1 MARMSLEA
9 QRTSRSERD
18 HTRWIPDLTVVVLP
32 RDRDVVLASVLPA
45 FHRGLA
51 GGPSYDVFVL
61 TFGDEE
67 LEVPAH
73 VTLLPVRGRGY
84 GDALRLAL
92 RQARGTWIAVLDE
105 EFAARAADVLPRLWE
120 ARGTAGVVIGSRY
133 VSGGGADM
141 PLWRRG
147 LSRALNALCRR
158 GLSLNVRDLSS
169 SCRLYRRDAV
179 CDLELRADHHDV
191 LEEVL
196 IQINADGWPI
206 REIPVRY
213 SARGK
218 PEIRA
223 LAAVGW
229 SFLRTFVRMWQL
241 RNSAFSADYD
251 DRAFNSVIPL
261 QRYWQR
267 ARHRIISGF
276 LDPSTRTLDI
286 GCGSSR
292 IIQGLPE
299 AVGLDIQLKKL
310 RRVQT
315 GNRRLV
321 QATLTR
327 LPFVDGVFQTVI
339 CSQVIE
345 HIPRELVDFDEMNRV
360 LAPGGMLIVGTPDY
374 ATVTWRVLE
383 WAYGIV
389 HPGGYV
395 QEHIN
400 QYTAA
405 SLRDEL
411 AAHGFE
417 VLAHGYVGGGEL
429 IYKARKIGHVLG
441 TRTL

>member
-1 MARMSLEA
+1 MAPMTSET
-9 QRTSRSERD
+9 QRTAPVERGDARSAPE
-18 HTRWIPDLTVVVLP
+18 LTVVLLP
-32 RDRDVVLASVLPA
+32 RDRDPDLRAVLPA
-45 FHRGLA
+45 FDRAMA
-51 GGPSYDVFVL
+51 GGPSHDILVL
-61 TFGDEE
+61 TFADLGET
-67 LEVPAH
+67 VPSH
-73 VTLLPVRGRGY
+73 VRVLPARGRGY
-84 GDALRLAL
+84 GHALRLAL

-105 EFAARAADVLPRLWE
+105 EFAARAADVLPRLWD

-133 VSGGGADM
+133 VPGGGADM
-141 PLWRRG
+141 PLWRRA
-147 LSRALNALCRR
+147 LSRALNAVCRR
-158 GLSLNVRDLSS
+158 GLSLRVRDLSS

-213 SARGK
+213 SARGDLQLGV
-218 PEIRA
+218 

-267 ARHRIISGF
+267 TRHRIISGF

-327 LPFVDGVFQTVI
+327 LPFLDGAFQSVI

-345 HIPRELVDFDEMNRV
+345 HIPRELVDFDEMHRV

-374 ATVTWRVLE
+374 ATLTWRVLE

-429 IYKARKIGHVLG
+429 IYKARKV
-441 TRTL
+441 